1 MSAPLPPGEVALLSI
16 PGDRAPAFRF
26 DPHADPRHP
35 GDIILGDRFGV
46 DVGLERIPRDGYQR
60 LVSAIFAAE
69 SARIIAEGKVQP

>member
-1 MSAPLPPGEVALLSI
+1 MCAPLPPGEVALLSI

-46 DVGLERIPRDGYQR
+46 DVGLEHIPDGGYD
-60 LVSAIFAAE
+60 LLASAVYAAQA
-69 SARIIAEGKVQP
+69 ARIIAEGKVQP